1 MTYKPTTEVTKGSI
15 DRTRTDDDSLIDLTR
30 ALLDQAKIMN
40 IHLSRMTGEE
50 LNETDISKE
59 VI

>member
-1 MTYKPTTEVTKGSI
+1 MTYKPTTEVTKGNI

-30 ALLDQAKIMN
+30 ALLNQTKIMN
-40 IHLSRMTGEE
+40 IHLSRMTDEE
-50 LNETDISKE
+50 LDETDITKE